1 METVKKVWHD
11 STRGISKYNGLEFD
25 KGHVW
30 KSLQI
35 TMNHDAANQVVIFSL
50 HVYFDGKKVFD
61 KQCPVYGSEQVTLHV
76 NSNVKIEIHGQAD
89 VTNITHIK
97 PPLQPVYVE
106 VIAEATY

>member
-30 KSLQI
+30 KSLKI
-35 TMNHDAANQVVIFSL
+35 TMNQDAANQVVIFSL

-61 KQCPVYGSEQVTLHV
+61 NQCPVDGSEHVTLHV
-76 NSNVKIEIHGQAD
+76 DSNVKIEIHGQAD

-97 PPLQPVYVE
+97 PPLHPVYVE